1 MRPTLVGV
9 CIVVSLAAFPC
20 VAPAQLLSLDAR
32 KVGLG
37 GLDLHRGGALSRY
50 NAAYRAV
57 PDKEDPWHAK
67 LTIPIPLGIIQAL
80 KDSTVLHP
88 DSPYFNPLQAANYLL
103 DLPIFLEVK
112 KVPAPTNDIA
122 FGIGKDSFSIDLG
135 KAKSSV
141 PVDPFGFGGSSRP
154 IDLGFG
160 IKGFRA
166 SAMLWIQDEVDF
178 QLGPRLID
186 FLHNGQPAQTNTLY
200 DATGSALAAGGFAPS
215 LGWAG
220 RISGKDQDGVF
231 VGVTGHYYLG
241 LAYGQATSD
250 GGFITGDTLFGGTSP
265 VTPSLGMTTQYSKLG
280 HKMGTGIGAD
290 MGVVWVNGPLE
301 AGFGIND
308 VGAKI
313 TWPDTRI
320 DTLYFDSSAAVNST
334 VSRNLQNHVQTTT
347 KLPVT
352 YVANAALDMG
362 GGTMVGGEILHG
374 ARGTEVHMG
383 VEQHFGPLALRGG
396 IARDQQK
403 RVQFGWGGGVRFLFL
418 SLDVGFATHSTPLS
432 DQRGVTMA
440 TSLSIY

>member
-1 MRPTLVGV
+1 MRPTLVRAF
-9 CIVVSLAAFPC
+9 IVVSFAALPS
-20 VAPAQLLSLDAR
+20 VASAQLLSLDAR
-32 KVGLG
+32 KVGLA
-37 GLDLHRGGALSRY
+37 GLDLHRGGALTRY

-57 PDKEDPWHAK
+57 PERSDPWQAK
-67 LTIPIPLGIIQAL
+67 LTIPIPLGIIQVL

-103 DLPIFLEVK
+103 NLPVFLEVK
-112 KVPAPTNDIA
+112 KIPAPTNDIA
-122 FGIGKDSFSIDLG
+122 FGIGKDSFSVDLG
-135 KAKSSV
+135 KAKGSV
-141 PVDPFGFGGSSRP
+141 PADPFGFGGSSRP

-166 SAMLWIQDEVDF
+166 SAMLWLQDEVDF
-178 QLGPRLID
+178 QLGPRLIG
-186 FLHNGQPAQTNTLY
+186 FLHDGQPAQTNTLY
-200 DATGSALAAGGFAPS
+200 DATGNALAAAGFAPS

-231 VGVTGHYYLG
+231 VGVTGHYYFG
-241 LAYGQATSD
+241 LIYGQASSD
-250 GGFITGDTLFGGTSP
+250 GGFITADTLFGGNNP
-265 VTPSLGMTTQYSKLG
+265 VTPAINMTTQYSKFG
-280 HKMGTGIGAD
+280 HKMGTGVGAD
-290 MGVVWVNGPLE
+290 FGMVWVNGPLE

-320 DTLYFDSSAAVNST
+320 DTLYFDTTTNT
-334 VSRNLQNHVQTTT
+334 TISRNLQNHVSSTT

-352 YVANAALDMG
+352 YLANAALDLG

-396 IARDQQK
+396 VSRDQQK

-440 TSLSIY
+440 TSISIY

>member
-1 MRPTLVGV
+1 MRPTLVGAFV
-9 CIVVSLAAFPC
+9 VVSLAALPS

-32 KVGLG
+32 KVGLA

-57 PDKEDPWHAK
+57 PEKADPWQAK
-67 LTIPIPLGIIQAL
+67 FTIPIPLGIIQVL

-103 DLPIFLEVK
+103 NLPVFLEVK

-154 IDLGFG
+154 IDLGIG

-166 SAMLWIQDEVDF
+166 SAMLWLQDEVDF
-178 QLGPRLID
+178 QLGPRLIG
-186 FLHNGQPAQTNTLY
+186 FLHDGQPAQTNTLY
-200 DATGSALAAGGFAPS
+200 DATGNALAAGGFAPS

-220 RISGKDQDGVF
+220 RLSGKDQDGVF
-231 VGVTGHYYLG
+231 VGVTGHYYFG
-241 LAYGQATSD
+241 LVYGQASSD
-250 GGFITGDTLFGGTSP
+250 GGFITGDTLFGGNNP
-265 VTPSLGMTTQYSKLG
+265 VTPSINMTTQYSKFG
-280 HKMGTGIGAD
+280 HKMGTGVGAD
-290 MGVVWVNGPLE
+290 FGIVWVNGPLE
-301 AGFGIND
+301 TGFGIND

-320 DTLYFDSSAAVNST
+320 DTLYFDTATNTT

-352 YVANAALDMG
+352 YLANAALDLG

-396 IARDQQK
+396 VSRDQQK
-403 RVQFGWGGGVRFLFL
+403 RMQFGWGGGVRFLFL
-418 SLDVGFATHSTPLS
+418 SLDLGFATHSTPLS

-440 TSLSIY
+440 TSISIY

>member
-1 MRPTLVGV
+1 MRPTLVGAF
-9 CIVVSLAAFPC
+9 IVVSLAAFPG

-37 GLDLHRGGALSRY
+37 GMDLHRGGALSRY

-57 PDKEDPWHAK
+57 PDRPDPWHSK
-67 LTIPIPLGIIQAL
+67 LTIPIPLGLIQAL

-135 KAKSSV
+135 KARTAV

-154 IDLGFG
+154 IDLGIG
-160 IKGFRA
+160 VKGFRA
-166 SAMLWIQDEVDF
+166 SVMLWLQDEVDF
-178 QLGPRLID
+178 QLGPKLLS
-186 FLHNGQPAQTNTLY
+186 FLHDAQPAQTQTLY
-200 DATGSALAAGGFAPS
+200 DATGNALAAAGFAPS

-220 RISGKDQDGVF
+220 RLSGKDQDGLF
-231 VGVTGHYYLG
+231 VGLTGHYYFG
-241 LAYGQATSD
+241 VAYGQASAD
-250 GGFITGDTLFGGTSP
+250 GGFITGDTLFGGTNP

-280 HKMGTGIGAD
+280 HKFGTGVGAD
-290 MGVVWVNGPLE
+290 LGLVWVNGPLE

-308 VGAKI
+308 VGATI
-313 TWPDTRI
+313 TWPDTRR

-334 VSRNLQNHVQTTT
+334 VSANLLNHVSATT

-352 YVANAALDMG
+352 YLANASLDLG
-362 GGTMVGGEILHG
+362 GGTMVGGELLHG

-383 VEQHFGPLALRGG
+383 VEQHVGPLALRAGVS
-396 IARDQQK
+396 RDQQK
-403 RVQFGWGGGVRFLFL
+403 RVQFGGGGGVRFLFL
-418 SLDVGFATHSTPLS
+418 SLDVGFATHSSPLS